1 MKWMICSQKP
11 SAITN
16 IHLVGS
22 NRQFLSSNDSDKE
35 SSVDRKNCNKEFPE
49 NETNEA
55 FQLTPPSLFNL
66 VFKLQNIVLKLS
78 QQRVKV

>member
-1 MKWMICSQKP
+1 MKWMTCSQGP
-11 SAITN
+11 SVITN

-35 SSVDRKNCNKEFPE
+35 SSVDGKNCNKEFSE